1 MKNFI
6 VRTLSGALFVAVL
19 VGSILY
25 GFHTFRPLF
34 LVFMALAVNELT
46 MLLRRHKSANI
57 NPIATF
63 MCSILLYIG
72 FTAIAHSNTVPA
84 LLVFTPYILA
94 ILCVFIG
101 RLFSTKGNNIENLAY
116 FALTQLYVAL
126 PFSLL
131 QILSTAGAPEGETYY
146 WLFPLSI
153 FIFIWCN
160 DSGAYCIGC
169 LLGRHKMFERI
180 SPKKT
185 WEGFFGGVAVAVG
198 ASIVMSNFFTVMNVW
213 QWIGMAVVIVIAG
226 TLGDLIE
233 SSMKR
238 EMGIKDSGNFLP
250 GHGGLLDRFDSTLLA
265 IPCVI
270 VYLACMGILK

>member
-1 MKNFI
+1 MKKFI
-6 VRTLSGALFVAVL
+6 VRTLSGALFAAVL
-19 VGSILY
+19 IGSILY
-25 GFHTFRPLF
+25 GWQSFKSIF
-34 LVFMALAVNELT
+34 LVFMAWAVNE
-46 MLLRRHKSANI
+46 
-57 NPIATF
+57 F
-63 MCSILLYIG
+63 CILLQEYKKIKFKSTAAMICSMCLYFG
-72 FTAIAHSNTVPA
+72 FAMVAHNSRVPA
-84 LLVFTPYILA
+84 VFDFTPYIIA
-94 ILCVFIG
+94 VAAVFIY
-101 RLFSTKGNNIENLAY
+101 RLFSKEGNNIEYLAY
-116 FALTQLYVAL
+116 FALSQFYVAL
-126 PFSLL
+126 PFCLL

-160 DSGAYCIGC
+160 DSGAYCLGC
-169 LLGRHKMFERI
+169 LIGRHKMFERI

-198 ASIVMSNFFTVMNVW
+198 ASVAMAHFFTVMNIW
-213 QWIGMAVVIVIAG
+213 QWIGMAVVVVIAG

-265 IPCVI
+265 VPSVI
-270 VYLACMGILK
+270 VYLTFMGIL

>member
-1 MKNFI
+1 MKKFI
-6 VRTLSGALFVAVL
+6 VRTLSGALFAAVL
-19 VGSILY
+19 IGSILY
-25 GFHTFRPLF
+25 GWQSFKSIF
-34 LVFMALAVNELT
+34 LVFMAWAVNEFCTLLQEYKKIKFKPTAT
-46 MLLRRHKSANI
+46 MICS
-57 NPIATF
+57 
-63 MCSILLYIG
+63 MCLYFG
-72 FTAIAHSNTVPA
+72 FAMVAHNSRVPA
-84 LLVFTPYILA
+84 VLVFSPYMIA
-94 ILCVFIG
+94 VAVVFIH
-101 RLFSTKGNNIENLAY
+101 RLFSKDGNNIENLAY

-131 QILSTAGAPEGETYY
+131 QLLSTAGAPEGETYY

-169 LLGRHKMFERI
+169 LIGRHKMFERI

-198 ASIVMSNFFTVMNVW
+198 ASVAMAHFFTVMNIW

-265 IPCVI
+265 VPCAV
-270 VYLACMGILK
+270 VYLAFIGIL

>member
-1 MKNFI
+1 MKKFI
-6 VRTLSGALFVAVL
+6 VRTLSGALFAAVL
-19 VGSILY
+19 IGSILY
-25 GFHTFRPLF
+25 GWQSFKSIF
-34 LVFMALAVNELT
+34 LVFMALAVNEFCTLLKQHKNTTFRTSLAILCGIFLFFAFAT
-46 MLLRRHKSANI
+46 MTYNEDVPTLL
-57 NPIATF
+57 
-63 MCSILLYIG
+63 L
-72 FTAIAHSNTVPA
+72 
-84 LLVFTPYILA
+84 FTPYIITVA
-94 ILCVFIG
+94 YVFIS
-101 RLFSTKGNNIENLAY
+101 RLFSKEGNALENHAY

-131 QILSTAGAPEGETYY
+131 NILAMAGAPEGATYY

-169 LLGRHKMFERI
+169 LIGRHKMFERI

-198 ASIVMSNFFTVMNVW
+198 ASVAMAHFFTVMNIW

-265 IPCVI
+265 VPCAI
-270 VYLACMGILK
+270 VYLAFIGIL

>member
-1 MKNFI
+1 
-6 VRTLSGALFVAVL
+6 
-19 VGSILY
+19 
-25 GFHTFRPLF
+25 
-34 LVFMALAVNELT
+34 MALAVNELT

-94 ILCVFIG
+94 ILCVFVG

-153 FIFIWCN
+153 FIVIWCN

-169 LLGRHKMFERI
+169 LIGRHKMFERI

-198 ASIVMSNFFTVMNVW
+198 ASVVMAQYFEVMNIW
-213 QWIGMAVVIVIAG
+213 QWIGMAVTVVVFG
-226 TLGDLIE
+226 TLGDLVE
-233 SSMKR
+233 SNIKR
-238 EMGIKDSGNFLP
+238 EMGIKDSGNVLP
-250 GHGGLLDRFDSTLLA
+250 GHGGLLDRFDSTLFA
-265 IPCVI
+265 VPSVI
-270 VYLACMGILK
+270 AYLAFIGIL

>member
-1 MKNFI
+1 MKKFI
-6 VRTLSGALFVAVL
+6 VRTLSGALFAAVL
-19 VGSILY
+19 IGSILY
-25 GFHTFRPLF
+25 GWQSFKSIF
-34 LVFMALAVNELT
+34 LVFMAWAVNE
-46 MLLRRHKSANI
+46 
-57 NPIATF
+57 F
-63 MCSILLYIG
+63 CILLQEYKKIKFKSTAAMICSMCLYFG
-72 FTAIAHSNTVPA
+72 FAMVAHNSRVPA
-84 LLVFTPYILA
+84 VLVFSPYMIA
-94 ILCVFIG
+94 VAVVFIH
-101 RLFSTKGNNIENLAY
+101 RLFSKDGNNIENLAY
-116 FALTQLYVAL
+116 FALSQFYVAL
-126 PFSLL
+126 PFCLL

-169 LLGRHKMFERI
+169 LIGRHKMFERI

-198 ASIVMSNFFTVMNVW
+198 ASFVMAHFFTVMNTW
-213 QWIGMAVVIVIAG
+213 QWIGMAVVVVIAG

-265 IPCVI
+265 VPCAV
-270 VYLACMGILK
+270 VYLAILGIL

>member
-34 LVFMALAVNELT
+34 LVFMALAVNEFT
-46 MLLRRHKSANI
+46 TLLRQHKN
-57 NPIATF
+57 ATF
-63 MCSILLYIG
+63 SPVMAFLCSVLLYVG
-72 FTAIAHSNTVPA
+72 FALTVHNKTVSA

-131 QILSTAGAPEGETYY
+131 QILSTAGAPEGETYH

-169 LLGRHKMFERI
+169 LIGRHKMFERI

-198 ASIVMSNFFTVMNVW
+198 ASVVMSNFFTVMNVW

-265 IPCVI
+265 VPCVI

>member
-1 MKNFI
+1 MKKFF
-6 VRTLSGALFVAVL
+6 VRTLSGALFAAVL
-19 VGSILY
+19 IGSILY
-25 GFHTFRPLF
+25 GWQSFKSIF
-34 LVFMALAVNELT
+34 LVFMTLAVNE
-46 MLLRRHKSANI
+46 
-57 NPIATF
+57 F
-63 MCSILLYIG
+63 CILLQEYKKIKFKSTAAMICSMCLYFG
-72 FTAIAHSNTVPA
+72 FAMVAHNSRVPA
-84 LLVFTPYILA
+84 VFDFTPYIIA
-94 ILCVFIG
+94 VAAVFIY
-101 RLFSTKGNNIENLAY
+101 RLFSKEGNNIEYLAY
-116 FALTQLYVAL
+116 FALSQFYVAL
-126 PFSLL
+126 PFCLL

-169 LLGRHKMFERI
+169 LIGRHKMFERI

-198 ASIVMSNFFTVMNVW
+198 ASVAMAHFFTVMNIW
-213 QWIGMAVVIVIAG
+213 QWIGMAVVVVIAG

-238 EMGIKDSGNFLP
+238 EMQIKDSGNFLP

-265 IPCVI
+265 VPCAI
-270 VYLACMGILK
+270 VYLAFIGIL